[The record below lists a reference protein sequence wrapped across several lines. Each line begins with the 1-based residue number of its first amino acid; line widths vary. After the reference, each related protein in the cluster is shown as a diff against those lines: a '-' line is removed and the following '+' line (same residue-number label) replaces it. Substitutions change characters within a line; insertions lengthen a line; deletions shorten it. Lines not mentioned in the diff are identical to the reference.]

1 MARWKELPDS
11 LDHRARQLVVQL
23 RRLKDRSG
31 LSLASL
37 EAKTGYSRSSWE
49 RYLNGKA
56 LPPRQAVQ
64 ELARVTGAEP
74 TRLLVLYEVAEEA
87 WRQRVAPSS
96 SAGAKDSGGQ
106 GVRNKAAAERSD
118 AAEDSGTAEKP
129 GAWRERPAAA
139 AAPPPG
145 ERRPFAL
152 ATVVAAALVGVG
164 AGMLIAAPWGDDDGG
179 GGKAKTTVGTTSAQ
193 PGSNTATATAT
204 ATATEG
210 PGQYIFKLGKS
221 YPCKVRRT
229 GPAGGELGAGYSTT
243 RTAVLAG
250 PGWDVVEAQCL
261 LHYHKMDPGTADGIY
276 GQQTI
281 AAVARLQKKAGLPA
295 DGIVGPHTWRVLRG

>member
-11 LDHRARQLVVQL
+11 LDQRVRQLVVQL

-56 LPPRQAVQ
+56 LPPRHAVE
-64 ELARVTGAEP
+64 ELARVTVVEP

-96 SAGAKDSGGQ
+96 SAGAKDGG
-106 GVRNKAAAERSD
+106 GRGARDKAAAERSG
-118 AAEDSGTAEKP
+118 AAEDSGAAKGP
-129 GAWRERPAAA
+129 GASEERPAAVA
-139 AAPPPG
+139 AAPPP
-145 ERRPFAL
+145 RRPIAL

-179 GGKAKTTVGTTSAQ
+179 GDKAKTTVGTPSAQ
-193 PGSNTATATAT
+193 PSSNI
-204 ATATEG
+204 TATEG

-229 GPAGGELGAGYSTT
+229 GPAGGGLGAGYSTT

-261 LHYHKMDPGTADGIY
+261 LHHHKMDPGTVDGIY